1 MTTPTGPGAPDLID
15 TTALGYTA
23 QTGNI
28 SFNSRGLPCAY
39 SSGVCTNY
47 GFLYYFKD
55 TSRMGAKGWAA
66 LSISP
71 AGKIKKWFWSGTAWS
86 D

>member
-1 MTTPTGPGAPDLID
+1 VFDDGPC
-15 TTALGYTA
+15 T
-23 QTGNI
+23 
-28 SFNSRGLPCAY
+28 
-39 SSGVCTNY
+39 SS

-55 TSRMGAKGWAA
+55 MSQKGSKGWAA

-71 AGKIKKWFWSGTAWS
+71 AGRIKKWFWSGSNWV